1 MTSSADVPVVEHSEL
16 SPAISAFAVPT
27 CIRERQF
34 VVVVGEPVFHL
45 FRSDG
50 NKLYAGGDSSGAMG
64 YVIIGLCCNF
74 GGDSHSVDDDDG
86 GGCKLFKCK

>member
-1 MTSSADVPVVEHSEL
+1 MTSSADAPVVERSEL
-16 SPAISAFAVPT
+16 SPAISAFDFP
-27 CIRERQF
+27 CICERQF

-50 NKLYAGGDSSGAMG
+50 GILYAGGDSSSAIG
-64 YVIIGLCCNF
+64 YVVIGLCCNF

-86 GGCKLFKCK
+86 GG